1 MNSSTEQGRDI
12 KNSEYK
18 ENLEILR
25 NLAIFSGLDLE
36 PLKVLAYLCR
46 REDFRESDFLLNQG
60 ESSECFYYILSGT
73 VQVMRKKNS
82 APLVLSELAEGD
94 SVGVLA
100 LLGGMSNLFSV
111 QAITSVTCIA
121 LDRER
126 FQKIHQQF
134 PEITRKIYEAIIRR
148 FALWQ
153 EAFLQ
158 EMAEEWSL
166 REKKIGFTLV

>member
-1 MNSSTEQGRDI
+1 MNSFTEHGRDP

-25 NLAIFSGLDLE
+25 NLAVFSGLDLE
-36 PLKVLAYLCR
+36 PLKILAYLCR
-46 REDFRESDFLLNQG
+46 RENFREGDFLINQG
-60 ESSECFYYILSGT
+60 EISECFYYILSGT
-73 VQVMRKKNS
+73 VQVMRKNHV
-82 APLVLSELAEGD
+82 APMALSELATGD
-94 SVGVLA
+94 SVGVLS
-100 LLGGMSNLFSV
+100 LLGGMRNLFSV
-111 QAITSVTCIA
+111 RATTSVSCIA

-126 FQKIHQQF
+126 FQKLHQQF

-148 FALWQ
+148 FVLWQ

-166 REKKIGFTLV
+166 REKKTGFTLV

>member
-1 MNSSTEQGRDI
+1 MNSFTEQGRESR
-12 KNSEYK
+12 NSEYK

-46 REDFRESDFLLNQG
+46 RENFRQGDFVIDQG
-60 ESSECFYYILSGT
+60 EISECFYYILSGT
-73 VQVMRKKNS
+73 VQVIRKNNS
-82 APLVLSELAEGD
+82 ASMVLSELAEGD

-100 LLGGMSNLFSV
+100 LLGGMRNLFSV
-111 QAITSVTCIA
+111 RAATAVSCIA

-134 PEITRKIYEAIIRR
+134 PEITRRMYEAIIKRLV
-148 FALWQ
+148 LWQ